1 LFWKGREEERGF
13 LEKVKVVKTRASEN
27 GTSVFEAVVGVVS
40 NWERELRELG
50 AVEWVSEYV
59 DFGIVPGGF

>member
-1 LFWKGREEERGF
+1 M
-13 LEKVKVVKTRASEN
+13 EKVKVVKTRASEN